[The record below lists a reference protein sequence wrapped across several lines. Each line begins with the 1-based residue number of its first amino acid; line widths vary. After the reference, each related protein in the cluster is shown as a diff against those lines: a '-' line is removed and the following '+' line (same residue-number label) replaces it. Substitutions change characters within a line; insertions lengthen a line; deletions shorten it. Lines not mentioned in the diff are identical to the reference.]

1 MSMYRNRLGRA
12 ARWAAGPVAF
22 LIVCLS
28 ASVSD
33 AYSYRTCNG
42 NPIRWGS
49 GWTNMYISTTSFPA
63 GGSGDARLQN
73 AMWHW
78 NNVKG
83 SGFNFYVGRDTDG
96 THDSDNGRNEVYY
109 DSSLSGSTLAVTRT
123 RYHCYW
129 LFGWN
134 YGIDETDIG
143 FNSNRAWTTG
153 TFNYGSLGSPYSLE
167 SVALHE
173 LGHALGLL
181 HEDRWMATMNSFYPN
196 SGPLGYSKEWDPLA
210 DDRLGERV
218 IYPDSTTEVD
228 IAGSAFKRTGSG
240 SSGLVSSTL
249 SAARGSNVTID
260 ITFFNQSTSTRTF
273 DINFYLSTNSYPS
286 SADTYLGSNYGA
298 WGSEGAQ
305 LTFSRTLKIPSSVSP
320 GTYYLGYVIDPSNAL
335 SEADE
340 GNNRQPMPRT
350 ITIY

>member
-1 MSMYRNRLGRA
+1 MSMQSNRLARA
-12 ARWAAGPVAF
+12 ARWAAGPAAF

-28 ASVSD
+28 ASVSH
-33 AYSYRTCNG
+33 AYSYSTCDG
-42 NPIRWGS
+42 NPIRWNGS
-49 GWTNMYISTTSFPA
+49 WANMYISTTSFPA
-63 GGSGDARLQN
+63 GGSGDAGIQN

-96 THDSDNGRNEVYY
+96 THDDDNGQNEVYY
-109 DSSLSGSTLAVTRT
+109 DTSLSGSTLAVTRT

-129 LFGWN
+129 AFGWN

-143 FNSNRAWTTG
+143 FNNNIAWTTSA
-153 TFNYGSLGSPYSLE
+153 FDYGSLGSPFSLE

-181 HEDRWMATMNSFYPN
+181 HEDRWMATMNSYYPN
-196 SGPLGYSKEWDPLA
+196 SGPLGYDKEWDPLA
-210 DDRLGERV
+210 DDRLAGRV
-218 IYPDSTTEVD
+218 IYPDNTTEVD
-228 IAGSAFKRTGSG
+228 VAGSAFMRTGSG
-240 SSGLVSSTL
+240 TSGLVSSTL

-260 ITFFNQSTSTRTF
+260 VTFSNQSTSTQTF
-273 DINFYLSTNSYPS
+273 DINFYLSTNSLPS
-286 SADTYLGSNYGA
+286 AADIYLGSNYGA
-298 WGSEGAQ
+298 SGSQGAQ
-305 LTFSRTLKIPSSVSP
+305 LTFSRTLTIPSSVAP

-335 SEADE
+335 SEDHE
-340 GNNRQPMPRT
+340 SNNPQPMPRT